1 MALFEEYKNHPDPI
15 VRERANNWAIAIGL
29 QRVDG
34 LNVSEF
40 LIQVASQEIERRI
53 TMNEAQAI
61 IDEHY
66 AQTNSNR
73 SSYEIVPPDSEESK
87 RIAEYNKARRPW
99 LYK

>member
-1 MALFEEYKNHPDPI
+1 MALFEKYKNHPYPI

-40 LIQVASQEIERRI
+40 LIQVARQEIEGRI
-53 TMNEAQAI
+53 TMNEAQGI

-73 SSYEIVPPDSEESK
+73 SSYEIVAPNSLESK
-87 RIAEYNKARRPW
+87 RIAEYNKARRPE

>member
-1 MALFEEYKNHPDPI
+1 
-15 VRERANNWAIAIGL
+15 
-29 QRVDG
+29 
-34 LNVSEF
+34 
-40 LIQVASQEIERRI
+40 
-53 TMNEAQAI
+53 MNEAKAI

-73 SSYEIVPPDSEESK
+73 SSYKIVPPDSEESK

>member
-1 MALFEEYKNHPDPI
+1 
-15 VRERANNWAIAIGL
+15 
-29 QRVDG
+29 
-34 LNVSEF
+34 
-40 LIQVASQEIERRI
+40 
-53 TMNEAQAI
+53 MNEAQGI

-87 RIAEYNKARRPW
+87 RIAEYNKARRPE

>member
-1 MALFEEYKNHPDPI
+1 
-15 VRERANNWAIAIGL
+15 
-29 QRVDG
+29 
-34 LNVSEF
+34 
-40 LIQVASQEIERRI
+40 
-53 TMNEAQAI
+53 MNEAQVM

-66 AQTNSNR
+66 EQMHSSR

>member
-1 MALFEEYKNHPDPI
+1 MKLFDEYENHPNPF
-15 VRERANNWAIAIGL
+15 VRERANKWAVAIGL
-29 QRVDG
+29 QRVNG
-34 LNVSEF
+34 LSVSNF
-40 LIQVASQEIERRI
+40 HIQVTRQEIEGEI
-53 TMNEAQAI
+53 TLDEALFM

-66 AQTNSNR
+66 TKMASNR

>member
-1 MALFEEYKNHPDPI
+1 MALFEEYKNHTDPF
-15 VRERANNWAIAIGL
+15 VRERANNWAIAIGP
-29 QRVDG
+29 QRVDRH
-34 LNVSEF
+34 NVSDF
-40 LIQVASQEIERRI
+40 LIQVARLEIEGKI

-73 SSYEIVPPDSEESK
+73 SSYEIISPDSEESK
-87 RIAEYNKARRPW
+87 RIAEYNKARRPE

>member
-1 MALFEEYKNHPDPI
+1 MD
-15 VRERANNWAIAIGL
+15 
-29 QRVDG
+29 
-34 LNVSEF
+34 
-40 LIQVASQEIERRI
+40 
-53 TMNEAQAI
+53 EAQAM

-87 RIAEYNKARRPW
+87 RIAEYNKVRRPG